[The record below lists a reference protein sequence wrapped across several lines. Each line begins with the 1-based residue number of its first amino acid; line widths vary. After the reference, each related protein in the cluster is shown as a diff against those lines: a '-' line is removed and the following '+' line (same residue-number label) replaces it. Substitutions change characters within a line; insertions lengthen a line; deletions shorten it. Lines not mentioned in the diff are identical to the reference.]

1 MSCVLSRQWEDCS
14 SNLQCSV
21 FRGLGVLSWG
31 RFTLLKV
38 YIENSTESP
47 LLEINHQWLVI
58 LYNTCTSI
66 INFSLCCVR
75 NLSIPFFCM
84 WTVRTMWTVSISA
97 NHVNSVS
104 HAHYMNHMNHINHMN
119 HMNDAW
125 TVRTMWT
132 RQTTWTMWTMW
143 TIVWVSFRVS
153 LESL

>member
-1 MSCVLSRQWEDCS
+1 MSYVLSRQWEDCS

-21 FRGLGVLSWG
+21 FRGLGALSWG
-31 RFTLLKV
+31 RFTLPKV

-47 LLEINHQWLVI
+47 LLEINQRWLVI

-66 INFSLCCVR
+66 VNFSLCCVR
-75 NLSIPFFCM
+75 NLSIPFFYI
-84 WTVRTMWTVSISA
+84 WTVRAMWTVSIGA

-104 HAHYMNHMNHINHMN
+104 HVHHMN
-119 HMNDAW
+119 HMNDVW